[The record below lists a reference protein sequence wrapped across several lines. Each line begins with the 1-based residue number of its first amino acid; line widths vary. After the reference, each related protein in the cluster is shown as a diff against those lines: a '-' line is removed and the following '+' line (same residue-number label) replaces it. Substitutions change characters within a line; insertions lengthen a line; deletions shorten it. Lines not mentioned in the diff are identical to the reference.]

1 MLQPTLSTTLIGA
14 GSFNVLVVGEAMG
27 VKAKL
32 AATVVAPAHLS
43 AALKAGRYPVERIT
57 QAQQQAQ
64 DLIIT
69 LREIIN
75 DMQTGDVNI
84 TAFQTLITNLS

>member
-1 MLQPTLSTTLIGA
+1 MGIKTSLATT
-14 GSFNVLVVGEAMG
+14 
-27 VKAKL
+27 
-32 AATVVAPAHLS
+32 TVANAHLS
-43 AALKAGRYPVERIT
+43 AALKSGRYPLVQIQ

-69 LREIIN
+69 LKEIIK
-75 DMQTGDVNI
+75 DMQTGRANI